1 MNKKMH
7 VYYDKEG
14 DYLEIRFGEPTES
27 TYEKI
32 GPDTFVRI
40 DKKTKEVKGCAV
52 YNFQKS
58 NEPLIDIEIPADVIK
73 ILKNKSVS
81 TTN

>member
-1 MNKKMH
+1 MNQKMH
-7 VYYDKEG
+7 VYYDNEG

-40 DKKTKEVKGCAV
+40 DKKTKEVRGYAV
-52 YNFQKS
+52 YNVQKGS
-58 NEPLIDIEIPADVIK
+58 GTSIDVQIPVTIIK
-73 ILKNKSVS
+73 ALKN
-81 TTN
+81 N

>member
-1 MNKKMH
+1 MNQEMH
-7 VYYDKEG
+7 IYYDKEG

-40 DKKTKEVKGCAV
+40 DRKTKEVKGYAV
-52 YNFQKS
+52 YNVQKGAGDS
-58 NEPLIDIEIPADVIK
+58 IDIQIPAN
-73 ILKNKSVS
+73 ILKFLKN
-81 TTN
+81 N

>member
-1 MNKKMH
+1 MNQKMH
-7 VYYDKEG
+7 IYYDKEG

-40 DKKTKEVKGCAV
+40 EKKTKQVIGYAV
-52 YNFQKS
+52 YNVQKS
-58 NEPLIDIEIPADVIK
+58 NKSLIDVDIPAN
-73 ILKNKSVS
+73 ILKNLKI
-81 TTN
+81 N

>member
-14 DYLEIRFGEPTES
+14 DYLEVRFGEPTES

-40 DKKTKEVKGCAV
+40 DKKTREVKGFAV
-52 YNFQKS
+52 YNFRKGS
-58 NEPLIDIEIPADVIK
+58 GNLIDIEIPADVLNVIK
-73 ILKNKSVS
+73 N
-81 TTN
+81 N

>member
-1 MNKKMH
+1 MNQKMH
-7 VYYDKEG
+7 IYYDKEG

-40 DKKTKEVKGCAV
+40 DRNTKEVKGYAV
-52 YNFQKS
+52 YNVQKS
-58 NEPLIDIEIPADVIK
+58 SDTSIDIQIPAKLIK
-73 ILKNKSVS
+73 AL
-81 TTN
+81 TNN